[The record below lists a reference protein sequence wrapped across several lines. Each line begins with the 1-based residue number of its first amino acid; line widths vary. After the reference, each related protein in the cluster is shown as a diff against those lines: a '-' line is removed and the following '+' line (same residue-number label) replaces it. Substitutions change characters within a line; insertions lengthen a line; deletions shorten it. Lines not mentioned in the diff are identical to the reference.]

1 MNRTLTHKAA
11 KLLRT
16 TLVVMT
22 LFVGVVASTS
32 TVEACPNCK
41 DSVSDD
47 SEMARLGR
55 GYSTSVIFML
65 SVMGCLVAG
74 FGGAAY
80 FVVKKASAMPMPD
93 QNSEQNSNLISGQG
107 DLSELSGQAEQS
119 KSSTSDDH
127 IS

>member
-1 MNRTLTHKAA
+1 MKRTLTRKAA
-11 KLLRT
+11 KLIRT

-32 TVEACPNCK
+32 TVDACPNCK
-41 DSVSDD
+41 DSLSGDSE

-74 FGGAAY
+74 FGSAAY
-80 FVVKKASAMPMPD
+80 FVVKKASAMPMPE
-93 QNSEQNSNLISGQG
+93 QGELSEQP
-107 DLSELSGQAEQS
+107 EQS
-119 KSSTSDDH
+119 ESSTSDDH